1 LPCNLRRLF
10 EASLSQERT
19 AIRLRKLRAKDPDA
33 TMIKRILVVEDQD
46 DSRTILVTI
55 LSRFF
60 GYETIEAANGTE
72 AIQKAASEKPDLILM
87 DLDLP
92 DISGI
97 DAARAV
103 KENPNTAHI
112 PIIAQTAWSSRQWK
126 SKVLKIG
133 MADYLEKPVSI
144 ELMKATIE
152 KFIGLSDEN
161 QDDPA
166 SCEEQGSSSFK

>member
-1 LPCNLRRLF
+1 M
-10 EASLSQERT
+10 T
-19 AIRLRKLRAKDPDA
+19 
-33 TMIKRILVVEDQD
+33 KRILVVEDRD
-46 DSRTILVTI
+46 DSRWILVTI
-55 LSRFF
+55 LRRFC

-72 AIQKAASEKPDLILM
+72 AIEKAVSEKPDLILM

-103 KENPNTAHI
+103 KGNLETAHI

-152 KFIGLSDEN
+152 KFIGPSDE
-161 QDDPA
+161 DHDGA
-166 SCEEQGSSSFK
+166 RFVR